1 MVSTKFY
8 YNVRDIQEQLFV
20 GAVAA
25 VYRSFTKQVF
35 SKSSQY
41 WQENTCVEAFFQ

>member
-8 YNVRDIQEQLFV
+8 YNVRDIQGQLFTGV
-20 GAVAA
+20 VAA
-25 VYRSFTKQVF
+25 VHRCFTKQVF

-41 WQENTCVEAFFQ
+41 SHENTCVGASL